1 MPPAHRFYPGA
12 EFLVEDPTARGLLSF
27 GAVDDAGREIY
38 RINRDVD
45 LAAVAREPF
54 LMDHVVP
61 HLPLRVVHPVTP
73 GPTLDAPRLVWDRDH
88 PDHSFVK
95 PIEEITRDLTDWF
108 AFYTDGEPRA
118 YGYYGVDDFAR
129 LHRLWNGRWA
139 TMHRSVPRI
148 FQDLEVTVRAL
159 DLEAEPS
166 GINHRAIDDAHA
178 HRALHELL
186 MAKAHWV
193 ALL

>member
-1 MPPAHRFYPGA
+1 MPAAHRFYPDV
-12 EFLVEDPTARGLLSF
+12 EFLVEDPTARGLVSF

-61 HLPLRVVHPVTP
+61 HLPLRVVHSLTA
-73 GPTLDAPRLVWDRDH
+73 GPALDGPRLVWDRTH
-88 PDHSFVK
+88 PDYPFVK
-95 PIEEITRDLTDWF
+95 PVDEIASDLTDWF
-108 AFYTDGEPRA
+108 AFYADTEPRA

-129 LHRLWNGRWA
+129 LHRLWNGRWGIMPRA
-139 TMHRSVPRI
+139 VPRV
-148 FQDLEVTVRAL
+148 FQDLEAIVRAL

-186 MAKAHWV
+186 MEKADWV